1 MFDFTDNEE
10 SLRQVIWTHRNEVDY
25 LCILTDT
32 MIRVW
37 EVELNSYCLK
47 IELGKYDLKDVHA
60 IASLE
65 KNDTETFLL
74 ALGSSNLL
82 VSDIANQKI

>member
-1 MFDFTDNEE
+1 
-10 SLRQVIWTHRNEVDY
+10 
-25 LCILTDT
+25 

-47 IELGKYDLKDVHA
+47 VDLDKYDIKDVQA

-65 KNDTETFLL
+65 KNDTESFLL